1 MLCAECGQPAIG
13 GTQCPQC
20 DSPVPERE
28 TFGGQGGHYLRVLLA
43 TSVVLFAGFL
53 VYGSRGSTLAAGLQA
68 MLKNGW
74 LLVLGA
80 IALLPAGIGFYY
92 WAILRNEEIIVTDEY
107 IERRSYWGDQRL
119 DWRQVTELRRETIA
133 FSQTRL
139 GSISRLSRY
148 LTDRKIVSRF
158 PPIYL
163 ELVARQGDGDE
174 ERVMR
179 LEPGTIDD
187 MGWLL
192 RLIEERVHR
201 TPA

>member
-13 GTQCPQC
+13 GTQCTRC

-28 TFGGQGGHYLRVLLA
+28 SFGGQGGHYLRVLLA
-43 TSVVLFAGFL
+43 TSIVLYAAFL
-53 VYGSRGSTLAAGLQA
+53 VYGSRGSTLAAGLQM
-68 MLKNGW
+68 MLESGW
-74 LLVLGA
+74 LPVLGA
-80 IALLPAGIGFYY
+80 IALLPAAIGFYY
-92 WAILRNEEIIVTDEY
+92 WAILRNEEIIVTDDY

-119 DWRQVTELRRETIA
+119 EWRQVTELRRETIA

-148 LTDRKIVSRF
+148 FADRKIVSRF

-163 ELVARQGDGDE
+163 ELVATQDGSDE
-174 ERVMR
+174 ESVMR

-187 MGWLL
+187 MAWLL
-192 RLIEERVHR
+192 LLIEERVGRR
-201 TPA
+201 TT